1 MNWVETP
8 RGLAIILCVVAVF
21 SAVFGFWTGYQIAH
35 TPQTISVHLD
45 APLVLQ
51 TSPPAK

>member
-21 SAVFGFWTGYQIAH
+21 SAVFGFWTGYQIAR
-35 TPQTISVHLD
+35 TPQTILVHLD

-51 TSPPAK
+51 ASPPAK